1 MFKKGTVCANISI
14 GGSMRTVLITGAS
27 KGIGKQAA
35 LDFLKAGY
43 NVIVNFNKTYI
54 DKSEYLMFKEQ
65 VEFIKADVSDYNQV
79 KDMFLNGEKRFG
91 SIDVVV
97 NNAAVSYVG
106 LLSQMDEKDWDRI
119 IDVNLKGIF
128 NVCKCAVPSMVNRK
142 SGHIINI
149 SSMWGITGA
158 SCEVAYS
165 ASKAGVIGLT
175 KALAKELAPSNVYVN
190 CVAPGIIQTAMN
202 AAFTQEELIDMI
214 PLGRIGKKQDISS
227 ILLFLSDENTSFIT
241 GQVFSVNGGTVI

>member
-1 MFKKGTVCANISI
+1 
-14 GGSMRTVLITGAS
+14 MRTVLITGAS
-27 KGIGKQAA
+27 KGIGKQVS

-43 NVIVNFNKTYI
+43 NVIVNFNNTSI
-54 DKSEYLMFKEQ
+54 DEKEYLPFKDY
-65 VEFIKADVSDYNQV
+65 VEFIKADVSDYAQV
-79 KDMFLNGEKRFG
+79 NEMFLKGEKRFG
-91 SIDVVV
+91 SIDVVI

-106 LLSQMDEKDWDRI
+106 LLSQMEEKDWDRL

-128 NVCKCAVPSMVNRK
+128 NICKCAVPSMVNRK

-149 SSMWGITGA
+149 SSMWGIAGA

-165 ASKAGVIGLT
+165 TSKAGVIGFT

-190 CVAPGIIQTAMN
+190 CVAPGIIQTDMN
-202 AAFTQEELIDMI
+202 NTFTKEDLIEII

-227 ILLFLSDENTSFIT
+227 ILLFLADENTSFIT